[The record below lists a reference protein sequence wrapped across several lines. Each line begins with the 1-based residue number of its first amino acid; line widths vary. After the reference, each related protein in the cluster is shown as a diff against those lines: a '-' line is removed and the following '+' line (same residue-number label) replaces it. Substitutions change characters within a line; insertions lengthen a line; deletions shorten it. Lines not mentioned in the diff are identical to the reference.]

1 MSAQNSLPPSIKTE
15 IPGPR
20 SQRLSKRL
28 SKVET
33 HDVTCLNPPP
43 IFWQKSLG
51 ANIWDVDGNR
61 FIDLSAAFGVANVG
75 HSHPDVVAAAERE
88 SRELLHGMG
97 DVYPS
102 ESKVALLEKLTSHF
116 PTGGKSRTPLSSSGS
131 DAVETAIKTSILK
144 TGRSSILAFEGAYHG
159 LSLGTLPVTHNI
171 KFRKPFESRLPRS
184 THFARFDDINHVEA
198 TMAAMNEKP
207 AAILVEPV
215 QGRGGENVPQ
225 PGFLPFLRD
234 LCDKHEVLLIADE
247 IYTGFGRTGT
257 FFACNREEIVPD
269 LLCLG
274 KGMSSGMPISACI
287 GRESV
292 MNSWPKSK
300 GEPLHTQT
308 FLGHPPGC
316 SAALASIEIIE
327 KMNLSLRAKE
337 LGNKA
342 LNFLCERLTENS
354 KVSEVRGLGLMIGIE
369 CTNSSTAQAT
379 VQECLRRGIILLPSG
394 EKGTVLSIT
403 PPLNISSEILSFAL
417 TTIVESLED
426 QQ

>member
-1 MSAQNSLPPSIKTE
+1 M
-15 IPGPR
+15 
-20 SQRLSKRL
+20 
-28 SKVET
+28 
-33 HDVTCLNPPP
+33 
-43 IFWQKSLG
+43 
-51 ANIWDVDGNR
+51 
-61 FIDLSAAFGVANVG
+61 
-75 HSHPDVVAAAERE
+75 
-88 SRELLHGMG
+88 
-97 DVYPS
+97 
-102 ESKVALLEKLTSHF
+102 
-116 PTGGKSRTPLSSSGS
+116 
-131 DAVETAIKTSILK
+131 
-144 TGRSSILAFEGAYHG
+144 
-159 LSLGTLPVTHNI
+159 
-171 KFRKPFESRLPRS
+171 
-184 THFARFDDINHVEA
+184 A
-198 TMAAMNEKP
+198 TMSEKP

-215 QGRGGENVPQ
+215 QGRGGENIPQ

-247 IYTGFGRTGT
+247 IYTGFGRTGS
-257 FFACNREEIVPD
+257 FFACNREGIVPD

-287 GRESV
+287 GKESV

-300 GEPLHTQT
+300 GEALHTQT

-369 CTNSSTAQAT
+369 CTNSSTALAT